1 MGKLRSLLKL
11 KPFLQKYKLLLCFAL
26 IGILLSSIVS
36 IPVPYIIG
44 KIMDDVLVGNKSF
57 KEFYFY
63 IGIIAILYILKYL
76 ISIVSSYLSSKFNI
90 FVSNE
95 LRFVLIDKIM
105 NLPMNYLGNVEK
117 GYLQGR
123 ISECTSIT
131 SSFSTNILS
140 ALLNI
145 VNVILSI
152 LAMFAMNSKLTI
164 TVLILIPLFFII
176 AKVSTNEL
184 TENTKKMLEA
194 SANLNGECFEIIN
207 GIEDIKVLNG
217 KAHNL
222 TNYKK
227 KLDHF
232 IKITLKRNKITILLT
247 QNITGA
253 NDFGTLLILLIAGI
267 LIIKGQFT
275 VGLYTAFSLYSGKIF
290 ASTQF
295 LANIGP
301 SLTQACLSIERVFEL
316 IEMDDENKSKN
327 QYLNE
332 KIESINLENVTFK
345 YKNNINNVLDSL
357 NFEIHKGEKVLIS
370 GENGAGKSTLI
381 KLLAGLYEPIEGR
394 ILYNNLDLATIY
406 KESLRKRIG
415 IVSQNIFLFK
425 GTVLD
430 NILYG
435 QNEKKRKDVEKL
447 IIELN
452 LEHYISRLPKGLDSE
467 IIQNNNG
474 ISGGQTQVIAFIRA
488 IISNKDV
495 IILDEPIS
503 NVDVETRNIILNI
516 LKETNFD
523 GILIIISHF
532 TEGMDFINKTIKI
545 DKNHKV
551 ELEEQVEESFLT
563 KEMCLE
569 IAARI

>member
-1 MGKLRSLLKL
+1 MGNLRSLLKL
-11 KPFLQKYKLLLCFAL
+11 TPFLQKYKILLFFTL
-26 IGILLSSIVS
+26 ISILLSSMIAVP
-36 IPVPYIIG
+36 IPYIIG
-44 KIMDDVLVGNKSF
+44 KMMDDVLMGSKSF
-57 KEFYFY
+57 NKFYFY
-63 IGIIAILYILKYL
+63 IVIIAILYILKYL
-76 ISIVSSYLSSKFNI
+76 ISIISSYLSSKFNN

-123 ISECTSIT
+123 ISECTSIA
-131 SSFSTNILS
+131 SSLSMNIVGT
-140 ALLNI
+140 LLNMI
-145 VNVILSI
+145 EAILSI
-152 LAMFAMNSKLTI
+152 STMLAINYKLAI
-164 TVLILIPLFFII
+164 TVLILIPLFFIL
-176 AKVSTNEL
+176 ATVSKNEL
-184 TENTKKMLEA
+184 TKNTKQMLEA
-194 SANLNGECFEIIN
+194 SAILNAECFEIIN
-207 GIEDIKVLNG
+207 GIEDIKILNG
-217 KAHNL
+217 KAYSL
-222 TNYKK
+222 AKFK
-227 KLDHF
+227 EKLDDF
-232 IKITLKRNKITILLT
+232 IKITLKQNKIMILLT
-247 QNITGA
+247 HNITGA

-275 VGLYTAFSLYSGKIF
+275 VGLYTTFSLYSGKIF
-290 ASTQF
+290 TSTQF

-301 SLTQACLSIERVFEL
+301 SLKQACLSIERVYEL
-316 IEMDDENKSKN
+316 IEMDNENKGKN
-327 QYLNE
+327 QYLNK

-345 YKNNINNVLDSL
+345 YKNNVNNVLDSL
-357 NFEIHKGEKVLIS
+357 NFEINKGEKVLIS
-370 GENGAGKSTLI
+370 GENGSGKSTLI

-394 ILYNNLDLATIY
+394 ILYNNLDLTTINN
-406 KESLRKRIG
+406 ESLRERIG

-447 IIELN
+447 IIKLN

-467 IIQNNNG
+467 IIENNNG

-488 IISNKDV
+488 IISNKDI

-516 LKETNFD
+516 LKESNFD

-532 TEGMDFINKTIKI
+532 TDGMEFINKTIKI
-545 DKNHKV
+545 GK
-551 ELEEQVEESFLT
+551 
-563 KEMCLE
+563 
-569 IAARI
+569 